1 MPTLKLNATDCF
13 DYFVNHFELLYKNE
27 AKFRQ
32 NAVLDPDI
40 SNTELYDALKEH
52 FLAEILKQ
60 DKFQDLNIEFS
71 RDPEAVVDFIIVTLS
86 DLKNQFEVIVEIN
99 RDDTA
104 ESVAESFMTGYNSIL
119 ENYAA
124 SVHEMKMSNH

>member
-1 MPTLKLNATDCF
+1 MLKLNATDCF
-13 DYFVNHFELLYKNE
+13 DYFVNHFESLYKNE
-27 AKFRQ
+27 SKFRQ

-40 SNTELYDALKEH
+40 NNPELYDALKEH
-52 FLAEILKQ
+52 FLMEILKQ
-60 DKFQDLNIEFS
+60 DKFQDLNVEFS
-71 RDPEAVVDFIIVTLS
+71 RDPEAVVDFILVTMS
-86 DLKNQFEVIVEIN
+86 DPRHQFEVIVEIN

-104 ESVAESFMTGYNSIL
+104 ESVAESFMTGYTSIL